1 MKIIKQ
7 KKYLKYLFWLGPV
20 LSIMGITAR
29 VVSGSWLPIPLG
41 LLIAGVAIIG
51 WWLVSLGGLAPEFW
65 GRRSTQTGTN
75 AIIATLA
82 VVVILGLVNFLAVRY
97 GPRVDLTENQLL
109 TISPLS
115 QKVVQNL
122 EQPVKVWV
130 FEPIANPV
138 DQELLKNY
146 RRYGSNLE
154 YEFVDP
160 QLQPGLAQ
168 KFNVQSVGEVYL
180 EYGAARQFLQRVDE
194 SERISEAKLTNGIAR
209 LTSDRYDK
217 AYFLQGHGERPLEQV
232 EGGLSQAVA
241 VLQERNITA
250 QPLNLAQRSAVPEDA
265 SLVVVAGPKR
275 ALFEQE
281 VQALRDY
288 LSTGGSVLLMLDP
301 EANAGLD
308 ELLEDWGVTLDS
320 RIAIDASELT
330 RAANLGP
337 ATPLVSNYGDHPI
350 TRDFDGG
357 FSFYPLARP
366 LETTEVEGVEEAP
379 LLLTNSESWAESNP
393 EEQPLMYDEQSD
405 RPGPLTL
412 GVALS
417 RPAEASNSSQTEVEP
432 SATPE
437 ASPTPQ
443 AQESASPQASPSPS
457 PQEQQE
463 SFAKLKN
470 EAPAEGKESESRL
483 VVLGNSNFAID
494 GLFEQQLNGDVFL
507 NSISWLSKR
516 DDQIL
521 SIRPKQ
527 EQNRRI
533 NLTPNQGWILGLTSL
548 LIVPLVG
555 FTAAGVMWW
564 LRR

>member
-1 MKIIKQ
+1 MKIITQ

-29 VVSGSWLPIPLG
+29 VVSGSWLPLPLG
-41 LLIAGVAIIG
+41 LLIAGVVIIG
-51 WWLVSLGGLAPEFW
+51 WWLVSLGSLAPEFW
-65 GRRSTQTGTN
+65 GKRSTQTGTN

-115 QKVVQNL
+115 QKMVKNL

-130 FEPIANPV
+130 FEPIANPL

-146 RRYGSNLE
+146 RRYGSKLE
-154 YEFVDP
+154 FEFVDP
-160 QLQPGLAQ
+160 QLKPGLAQ

-180 EYGAARQFLQRVDE
+180 EYGADRQFLQRVDQ

-209 LTSDRYDK
+209 LTSDRHDK

-232 EGGLSQAVA
+232 EGGLSQAIA
-241 VLQERNITA
+241 VLQERNFTA
-250 QPLNLAQRSAVPEDA
+250 QPLNLAERSAVPEDA

-281 VQALRDY
+281 VQALRNY

-308 ELLEDWGVTLDS
+308 ELLADWGVTLDS

-330 RAANLGP
+330 RSANLGP
-337 ATPLVSNYGDHPI
+337 ATPLVSSYGDHPI

-366 LETTEVEGVEEAP
+366 LETREVKGVEEAP

-393 EEQPLMYDEQSD
+393 EEQPLMYDAQSD
-405 RPGPLTL
+405 LPGPLTL

-417 RPAEASNSSQTEVEP
+417 RQAETSKPPQAAVEP
-432 SATPE
+432 SPTPE

-443 AQESASPQASPSPS
+443 TQASASPEASPSPQA
-457 PQEQQE
+457 QEQQE

-470 EAPAEGKESESRL
+470 QAQGQESESRL

-494 GLFEQQLNGDVFL
+494 GLFEQQLNSDVLL

-548 LIVPLVG
+548 LIVPLIG
-555 FTAAGVMWW
+555 FSAAGVMWW